1 MRHGVN
7 TAFGI
12 VGGEASA
19 LRFDE
24 VDGFRFFLT
33 RHEFA
38 AGIMADVYARLTGRP
53 QMCYSTFGPGLTNMA
68 TGVCSAVLD
77 RSPILAVAAQIVRS
91 ERVFNQT
98 HQCIDNVA
106 VMAPMCKFAHELDSV
121 EEIPAIVSAALTASR
136 RDVPGP
142 SFISFPLD
150 LMKAEIADQRANRLL
165 ANMPSSD
172 PPPPPAPEV
181 EQLRALA
188 AQLASARRPMALGGN
203 AIIREGATAPLLQ
216 FLEAW
221 DIPLITTFASK
232 GLIPESHR
240 LLIGSVNKY
249 LDGIMEY
256 PALDEVF
263 GQCDLMLLIGYDF
276 GEDVKPVQWQRNP
289 DIRNIAIGPH
299 ENPMGDVFQPESEV
313 ICSLRTGLSIL
324 AEMAP
329 KGRVSAD
336 VAAIA
341 RLKERKRNTG
351 VAALDGSGGLPVPA
365 IIRTIREQLGP
376 SGILCSDIGLHKQYA
391 GLFSD
396 TFEPNTFL
404 CSNGAGTFGFGL
416 PAAMAARLAH
426 PDRPV
431 GLICGDGG
439 FHSTSQDLETA
450 RRYGL
455 PFVIVLLK
463 DNSYGLIKYYQ
474 LTDKDDV
481 FRGSVDF
488 GNVDFVKLAEANG
501 WAGQQVH
508 GLAELR
514 AVMSQAVR
522 DNRYLLI
529 EIPIEYQY
537 RFAAPTGGS
546 VPD

>member
-1 MRHGVN
+1 MRHGID

-24 VDGFRFFLT
+24 VEGFRFFLT

-38 AGIMADVYARLTGRP
+38 AGIMADVYARLTGHP

-68 TGVCSAVLD
+68 TGICSAVLD
-77 RSPILAVAAQIVRS
+77 RSPMLAVAAQIVRN
-91 ERVFNQT
+91 ERVYNQT

-106 VMAPMCKFAHELDSV
+106 VMAPMCKFARELESV
-121 EEIPAIVSAALTASR
+121 EEIPAVVSAAVTASR
-136 RDVPGP
+136 AEVPGP

-150 LMKAEIADQRANRLL
+150 LMKAEIDAGKALQLL
-165 ANMPSSD
+165 DAMPSSE
-172 PPPPPAPEV
+172 PAPAPDPDV
-181 EQLRALA
+181 EQVRWLA
-188 AQLASARRPMALGGN
+188 DQLAKARRPMAIGGN
-203 AIIREGATAPLLQ
+203 VIIREGASGELLR

-249 LDGIMEY
+249 LDGILEY

-263 GQCDLMLLIGYDF
+263 GDCDLMLLIGYDF
-276 GEDVKPVQWQRNP
+276 GEDVKPVQWQRNSKV
-289 DIRNIAIGPH
+289 RNLSICPYP
-299 ENPMGDVFQPESEV
+299 NPMGEVFQPEREV
-313 ICSLRTGLSIL
+313 VCSLRKALPML
-324 AEMAP
+324 AELAP
-329 KGRVSAD
+329 RGRSGAD

-341 RLKERKRNTG
+341 SLKERKRQSG
-351 VAALDGSGGLPVPA
+351 AAGDAERGLPVPA
-365 IIRTIREQLGP
+365 VIRTIREELGS

-416 PAAMAARLAH
+416 PAAMAARLVY
-426 PDRPV
+426 PERPV
-431 GLICGDGG
+431 ALICGDGG

-450 RRYGL
+450 RRYNL

-474 LTDKDDV
+474 LTDKDDI
-481 FRGSVDF
+481 FGGSVDF
-488 GNVDFVKLAEANG
+488 GDVDFVKLAEANG
-501 WAGQQVH
+501 WQGRQVT
-508 GLAELR
+508 GLGALREAISEALRTNSFLLLEL
-514 AVMSQAVR
+514 
-522 DNRYLLI
+522 
-529 EIPIEYQY
+529 PIEYRY

-546 VPD
+546 VPA